1 MEKSQMDS
9 TATPKKP
16 LSPAVTRSPIARLAR
31 KYALQIGTIGVALF
45 IWIIFLIGAP
55 STFTSFNIYNALLIT
70 TPYFGMVAIPLT
82 LVIITGEIDL
92 SFGSIMAW
100 GMTGFDVV
108 YVGVH
113 IPIGS
118 GTIGFEGTHNFWLGF
133 IACLLFGLIAGWI
146 NGVIVV
152 KVGVPSLVATI
163 GTQFFWAGAV
173 LVVTNAQGIGLTFLQ
188 RSALH
193 EGLVGR
199 IGGAIPMQFIWM
211 ILIAVAVWFLLNRTR
226 FGAHVYLTGDNI
238 ESARLMGVN
247 VDRIKIICFALVGLA
262 AAFAGFV
269 SSADLLFF
277 WPTMGQGN
285 FLNTL
290 AAVFLGGTSVF
301 GGTGSIFGTF
311 IASFIIN
318 AINPGIVAVGLTQYY
333 TQVIYGFIIVASVA
347 LQAVLRRRLT

>member
-1 MEKSQMDS
+1 MNNVIEAQRPKSQ
-9 TATPKKP
+9 TA
-16 LSPAVTRSPIARLAR
+16 ARGSIGKWAR
-31 KYALQIGTIGVALF
+31 RNALQIGTVGVALF
-45 IWIIFLIGAP
+45 IWLLFLIGAP
-55 STFTSFNIYNALLIT
+55 RTFMSFNIYNALLVT

-108 YVGVH
+108 YLA
-113 IPIGS
+113 
-118 GTIGFEGTHNFWLGF
+118 TQNYWLGF
-133 IACLLFGLIAGWI
+133 LACLLFGVFAGLI
-146 NGVIVV
+146 NGLIVV

-188 RSALH
+188 DSVLYN
-193 EGLVGR
+193 GLVGR
-199 IGGAIPMQFIWM
+199 VASQLPMQFIWM
-211 ILIAVAVWFLLNRTR
+211 ILIAIAVWFLLNRTR
-226 FGAHVYLTGDNI
+226 FGAHVFLTGDNM
-238 ESARLMGVN
+238 ESARLMGVD
-247 VDRIKIICFALVGLA
+247 VDRVKIICFALVGLA

-301 GGTGSIFGTF
+301 GGTGTVFGTF
-311 IASFIIN
+311 VASFIIN

-333 TQVIYGFIIVASVA
+333 TQVIYGFIIVGSVA
-347 LQAVLRRRLT
+347 LQALLRRRLS

>member
-1 MEKSQMDS
+1 MNSVIEAERPKSR
-9 TATPKKP
+9 A
-16 LSPAVTRSPIARLAR
+16 AARGGVGKWAR
-31 KYALQIGTIGVALF
+31 QNALQIGTVGVALF
-45 IWIIFLIGAP
+45 IWLLFLIGAP
-55 STFTSFNIYNALLIT
+55 KTFMSFNIYNALLVT
-70 TPYFGMVAIPLT
+70 TPYFGMIAIPLT

-100 GMTGFDVV
+100 GMTGFDVA
-108 YVGVH
+108 YVGIQV
-113 IPIGS
+113 PTPFGPL
-118 GTIGFEGTHNFWLGF
+118 GFAGTHNFWLGF
-133 IACLLFGLIAGWI
+133 IACLLFGLVAGLI
-146 NGVIVV
+146 NGLAVV
-152 KVGVPSLVATI
+152 KIGVPSLVATI

-188 RSALH
+188 GSVLH

-199 IGGAIPMQFIWM
+199 VGGQLPMQFIWM
-211 ILIAVAVWFLLNRTR
+211 ILIALAVWFLLNRTR
-226 FGAHVYLTGDNI
+226 FGAHVYLSGDNV

-247 VDRIKIICFALVGLA
+247 VDRVKIICFSLVGLA

-301 GGTGSIFGTF
+301 GGTGTVFGTF
-311 IASFIIN
+311 VASFIIN

-333 TQVIYGFIIVASVA
+333 TQVIYGFIVVISVA
-347 LQAVLRRRLT
+347 LQALLRRRLS

>member
-1 MEKSQMDS
+1 MNS
-9 TATPKKP
+9 TIEGGRPG
-16 LSPAVTRSPIARLAR
+16 LQSSGISGFARWIR
-31 KYALQIGTIGVALF
+31 QYSLQIGTVAVALV
-45 IWIIFLIGAP
+45 IWAIFATGSPTCWLE
-55 STFTSFNIYNALLIT
+55 SFNLYNALLIS

-108 YVGVH
+108 YVGIHV
-113 IPIGS
+113 PTPFGS
-118 GTIGFEGTHNFWLGF
+118 IGFPGTENFWLGF
-133 IACLLFGLIAGWI
+133 VGCLAFGLAAGLI
-146 NGVIVV
+146 NGLIVV
-152 KVGVPSLVATI
+152 KFGVPSLVATI
-163 GTQFFWAGAV
+163 GTQFFWAGMV

-188 RSALH
+188 NSLLH

-199 IGGAIPMQFIWM
+199 IGGQLPVQFIWM
-211 ILIAVAVWFLLNRTR
+211 ILIAVAVWFILNRTR

-238 ESARLMGVN
+238 DSAQLMGVD
-247 VDRIKIICFALVGLA
+247 VDRVKIICFALVGLA

-301 GGTGSIFGTF
+301 GGTGTIFGTF
-311 IASFIIN
+311 VASFIIN
-318 AINPGIVAVGLTQYY
+318 AINPGIVCIGMTQYY
-333 TQVIYGFIIVASVA
+333 TQVIYGFIIVVSVA
-347 LQAVLRRRLT
+347 LQAILRKRLT

>member
-1 MEKSQMDS
+1 MNSAIEAERPQ
-9 TATPKKP
+9 
-16 LSPAVTRSPIARLAR
+16 SPAPVKNPLTRWARR
-31 KYALQIGTIGVALF
+31 NALQLGTVGVALF
-45 IWIIFLIGAP
+45 IWLVFLIGAP
-55 STFTSFNIYNALLIT
+55 TTFMRYDIYNALLVT
-70 TPYFGMVAIPLT
+70 TPYFAMVAIPLT

-108 YVGVH
+108 YLR
-113 IPIGS
+113 
-118 GTIGFEGTHNFWLGF
+118 TQDFWLGF
-133 IACLLFGLIAGWI
+133 VACLVFGLAAGLI
-146 NGVIVV
+146 NGLIVV

-188 RSALH
+188 GSLLH
-193 EGLVGR
+193 AGLVGR
-199 IGGAIPMQFIWM
+199 INGLIPMQFIWL
-211 ILIAVAVWFLLNRTR
+211 ILISLATWFLLNRTR
-226 FGAHVYLTGDNI
+226 FGAHVYLTGDNV

-247 VDRIKIICFALVGLA
+247 VDRVKVVCFSLVGVA

-269 SSADLLFF
+269 QSADLLFF

-301 GGTGSIFGTF
+301 GGTGTVFGSF
-311 IASFIIN
+311 VASFIIS
-318 AINPGIVAVGLTQYY
+318 AINPGIVAIGLNQYY
-333 TQVIYGFIIVASVA
+333 PQVIYGLIVVLSVA
-347 LQAVLRRRLT
+347 LQALLRRRLS

>member
-1 MEKSQMDS
+1 MNSVIE
-9 TATPKKP
+9 AERPK
-16 LSPAVTRSPIARLAR
+16 SPAAARNPLAKWAR
-31 KYALQIGTIGVALF
+31 RNALQLGTIGVALF
-45 IWIIFLIGAP
+45 IWLLFLIGAP
-55 STFTSFNIYNALLIT
+55 RTFMSYDIYNALLIT
-70 TPYFGMVAIPLT
+70 TPYFAMVAIPLT

-108 YVGVH
+108 YLR
-113 IPIGS
+113 
-118 GTIGFEGTHNFWLGF
+118 TENFWLGF
-133 IACLLFGLIAGWI
+133 LACLLFGLMAGFI
-146 NGVIVV
+146 NGVVVV

-173 LVVTNAQGIGLTFLQ
+173 LVVTNAQGIGLTFMQGSL
-188 RSALH
+188 LH
-193 EGLVGR
+193 QALVGR
-199 IGGAIPMQFIWM
+199 INGVVPMQFIWM
-211 ILIAVAVWFLLNRTR
+211 ILIALATWFLLNRTQ
-226 FGAHVYLTGDNI
+226 FGAHVYLTGDNG

-247 VDRIKIICFALVGLA
+247 VDRVKIVCFALVGLA

-269 SSADLLFF
+269 QSADLLFF

-301 GGTGSIFGTF
+301 GGTGTIFGTF

-333 TQVIYGFIIVASVA
+333 TQVIYGFIVVVSVA
-347 LQAVLRRRLT
+347 LQALLRRRLS

>member
-1 MEKSQMDS
+1 MSTISQVERPKSQ
-9 TATPKKP
+9 
-16 LSPAVTRSPIARLAR
+16 AVAKGGIGKWARR
-31 KYALQIGTIGVALF
+31 NSLQLGTVGVALF
-45 IWIIFLIGAP
+45 IWALFLIGAP
-55 STFTSFNIYNALLIT
+55 STFLSFNIYNALLVT

-108 YVGVH
+108 YLA
-113 IPIGS
+113 
-118 GTIGFEGTHNFWLGF
+118 TQNYWLGF
-133 IACLLFGLIAGWI
+133 VACLVFGVFAGLV
-146 NGVIVV
+146 NGLIVV

-163 GTQFFWAGAV
+163 GTQFFWAGMV

-188 RSALH
+188 GSILH
-193 EGLVGR
+193 SGLIGR
-199 IGGAIPMQFIWM
+199 IADQLPMQFVWM
-211 ILIAVAVWFLLNRTR
+211 ILIAMATWFLLNRTR
-226 FGAHVYLTGDNI
+226 FGAHVYLTGDNV
-238 ESARLMGVN
+238 ESARLMGVD
-247 VDRIKIICFALVGLA
+247 VDRVKIICFALVGLA

-301 GGTGSIFGTF
+301 GGTGTIFGTF
-311 IASFIIN
+311 IAAFIVN

-333 TQVIYGFIIVASVA
+333 TQVIYGFIIVVSVA
-347 LQAVLRRRLT
+347 LQAVLRRRLS

>member
-1 MEKSQMDS
+1 MNSTIEAEK
-9 TATPKKP
+9 
-16 LSPAVTRSPIARLAR
+16 LREPAPARSGISRWARR
-31 KYALQIGTIGVALF
+31 NSLQIGTVGVALL
-45 IWIIFLIGAP
+45 IWLLFLIGAP
-55 STFTSFNIYNALLIT
+55 STFMSYNIYNALLVT

-108 YVGVH
+108 YLA
-113 IPIGS
+113 
-118 GTIGFEGTHNFWLGF
+118 TRNYWLGF
-133 IACLLFGLIAGWI
+133 VACLLFGLVAGLI

-152 KVGVPSLVATI
+152 KIGVPSLVATI

-188 RSALH
+188 GSLLH
-193 EGLVGR
+193 SGLVGR
-199 IGGAIPMQFIWM
+199 IAGQLPMQFIWM
-211 ILIAVAVWFLLNRTR
+211 ILIAIGVWFLLNRTR
-226 FGAHVYLTGDNI
+226 FGAHVYLSGDNV
-238 ESARLMGVN
+238 ESARLMGVD
-247 VDRIKIICFALVGLA
+247 VDRIKITCFALVGLA

-269 SSADLLFF
+269 SSADLFFF

-301 GGTGSIFGTF
+301 GGTGTIFGTF
-311 IASFIIN
+311 VASFIIN

-333 TQVIYGFIIVASVA
+333 TQVIYGFIIVISVA
-347 LQAVLRRRLT
+347 LQAVLRRRLG

>member
-1 MEKSQMDS
+1 MNTVIEAERPKS
-9 TATPKKP
+9 
-16 LSPAVTRSPIARLAR
+16 LSARRSPLAR
-31 KYALQIGTIGVALF
+31 WMRRYALQLGTVGVMLF
-45 IWIIFLIGAP
+45 IWLLFLIGAP
-55 STFTSFNIYNALLIT
+55 TTFMSFNIYNALLIT
-70 TPYFGMVAIPLT
+70 TPYFAMVAIPLT

-108 YVGVH
+108 YL
-113 IPIGS
+113 S
-118 GTIGFEGTHNFWLGF
+118 TQNYWLGF
-133 IACLLFGLIAGWI
+133 FACLVFGLAAGLI
-146 NGVIVV
+146 NGLIVV
-152 KVGVPSLVATI
+152 KIGVPSLVATI

-173 LVVTNAQGIGLTFLQ
+173 LVVTNAQGIGLTFMKDSL
-188 RSALH
+188 LH

-199 IGGAIPMQFIWM
+199 VNGQLPMQFIWM
-211 ILIAVAVWFLLNRTR
+211 ILIAIATWILLNRTR
-226 FGAHVYLTGDNI
+226 FGAHVFLTGDNG
-238 ESARLMGVN
+238 ESARLMGVD

-269 SSADLLFF
+269 QSADLLFF

-301 GGTGSIFGTF
+301 GGTGTIFGTF

-333 TQVIYGFIIVASVA
+333 TQVIYGFIVVVSVA
-347 LQAVLRRRLT
+347 LQALLRRRLS

>member
-1 MEKSQMDS
+1 MNNVIEAQRPKSQ
-9 TATPKKP
+9 A
-16 LSPAVTRSPIARLAR
+16 AARGGIGKWAR
-31 KYALQIGTIGVALF
+31 RNALQIGTVGVALF
-45 IWIIFLIGAP
+45 IWLIFLIGAP
-55 STFTSFNIYNALLIT
+55 RTFMSYNIYNALLVT

-100 GMTGFDVV
+100 GMAGFDVV
-108 YVGVH
+108 YLA
-113 IPIGS
+113 
-118 GTIGFEGTHNFWLGF
+118 TQNYWLGF
-133 IACLLFGLIAGWI
+133 LACLLFGLVAGLI
-146 NGVIVV
+146 NGWIVV

-188 RSALH
+188 DSVLYN
-193 EGLVGR
+193 GLVGR
-199 IGGAIPMQFIWM
+199 IASQLPMQFIWM
-211 ILIAVAVWFLLNRTR
+211 ILIAVIVWFLLNRTQ
-226 FGAHVYLTGDNI
+226 FGAHVYLTGDNM
-238 ESARLMGVN
+238 ESARLMGVD
-247 VDRIKIICFALVGLA
+247 VDRVKIICFALVGLA

-301 GGTGSIFGTF
+301 GGTGTVFGTF
-311 IASFIIN
+311 VASFIIN

-333 TQVIYGFIIVASVA
+333 TQVIYGFIIVISVA
-347 LQAVLRRRLT
+347 LQALLRRRLS